1 MSYSNFDTS
10 SSIHQIIS
18 NKMFSGFPFV
28 AQHDSMQC
36 GLACLAMIC
45 RHYGHYQSL
54 SGLAHLCHATKEGVS
69 MQAISEAA
77 ENLGFMVRAG
87 KIASSDLRRSPL
99 PAILHWNQNHFV
111 VLYKVTR
118 SGKYHVADPG
128 KGLIKYT
135 TEEFLSHW
143 ATSQPDG
150 TQAGIAMFLK
160 PDSAFYSGKHGK
172 KGSESRSLRFLAGY
186 VSNYKKYFLHIIAGM
201 SLGCVLQLI
210 RPFLTQ
216 GIVDLGIKHN
226 DIGLIWLIL
235 LGEAMIIAGSTVTDF
250 IRRWLLLHYR

>member
-1 MSYSNFDTS
+1 
-10 SSIHQIIS
+10 
-18 NKMFSGFPFV
+18 MFSGFPFV
-28 AQHDSMQC
+28 AQHDSMHAV
-36 GLACLAMIC
+36 LACLAMIC

-128 KGLIKYT
+128 KGLIKIHHGRISVALGN
-135 TEEFLSHW
+135 LSTRRH
-143 ATSQPDG
+143 TGGNRD
-150 TQAGIAMFLK
+150 
-160 PDSAFYSGKHGK
+160 
-172 KGSESRSLRFLAGY
+172 
-186 VSNYKKYFLHIIAGM
+186 VSKTRL
-201 SLGCVLQLI
+201 C
-210 RPFLTQ
+210 
-216 GIVDLGIKHN
+216 
-226 DIGLIWLIL
+226 IL
-235 LGEAMIIAGSTVTDF
+235 FREA
-250 IRRWLLLHYR
+250 RKERE